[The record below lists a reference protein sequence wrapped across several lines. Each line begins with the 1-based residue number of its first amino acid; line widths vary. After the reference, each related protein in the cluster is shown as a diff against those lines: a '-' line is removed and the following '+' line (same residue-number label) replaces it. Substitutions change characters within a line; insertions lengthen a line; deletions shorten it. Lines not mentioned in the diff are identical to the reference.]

1 MLIRDI
7 MKRDVAHIDGES
19 TIYEACKIY
28 RDLKVGSILITID
41 KKLVGIVTERD
52 FIERGMCGLLDIRK
66 DKIKN
71 IMSTDMKTI
80 DPSENVDRAL
90 EVMKSNKIKK
100 LPVVQGNDLV
110 GIITVT
116 DIAYSRPSVRKFLD
130 DNQIMLH

>member
-7 MKRDVAHIDGES
+7 MKRDVAHMDGES

-28 RDLKVGSILITID
+28 RDLKVGSILITLD

-52 FIERGMCGLLDIRK
+52 FIERAMCGLLDIRK